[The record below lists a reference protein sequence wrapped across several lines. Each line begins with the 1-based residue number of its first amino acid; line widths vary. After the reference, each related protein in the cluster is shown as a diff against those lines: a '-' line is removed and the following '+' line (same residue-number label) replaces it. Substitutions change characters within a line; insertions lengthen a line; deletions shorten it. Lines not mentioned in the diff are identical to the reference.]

1 MLFIVIL
8 CVVLWLLG
16 IMTTSSLGGALHIL
30 LVVAVIFLLIHLIQG
45 RSISNL

>member
-16 IMTTSSLGGALHIL
+16 ILTTSSLGSALHIL
-30 LVVAVIFLLIHLIQG
+30 LVVAVVFLLIHLIQG
-45 RSISNL
+45 RSVSNL